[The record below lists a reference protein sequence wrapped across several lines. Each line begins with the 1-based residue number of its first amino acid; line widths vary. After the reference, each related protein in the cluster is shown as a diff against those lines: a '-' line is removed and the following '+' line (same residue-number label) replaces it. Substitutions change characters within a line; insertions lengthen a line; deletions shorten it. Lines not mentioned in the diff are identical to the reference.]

1 MRPPHSATLA
11 DPVAKPILREFYS
24 PPTIA
29 PSSIRTQFRFETN
42 RPQCISMLHT
52 MNDATKDPRA
62 SLNASAFNASRYF
75 PLLLLL
81 FAGSGCSALIYE
93 IVWYQLLQLA
103 IGSTT
108 VSLAFLLATFMG
120 GLCIGSIWLPR
131 LKLRKHPLRIYA
143 YLELGIAAFGILVQ
157 LCIPLIDRIYFA
169 GAGSGMTG
177 MLMRAIVAA
186 IILLPP
192 TILMGASL
200 PAIVGWIESTPRGVS
215 WWGLLYGGNTIGAV
229 FGCILAG
236 FYLLRVFNMAT
247 ATFVAA
253 GINVVVALISLML
266 AGFTP
271 NRAVVVDSKD
281 SNAPAQSAPEKTIAS
296 SADADTQSRWPIYVT
311 IALSGASALGAEVVW
326 TRLMGMML
334 GATVYVFSI
343 ILAVF
348 LIGLAI
354 GSAGGAWL
362 VRAVRPRLAL
372 GWSQIF
378 LTFGIAWTAYMIAD
392 SLPYWPVNPLLTTNP
407 WYIFQLDMAR
417 CLWAILPPTILWGAS
432 FPLAL
437 AAAASSDENS
447 TRVVG
452 SVYAANTFGAIIG
465 ALVVSLILIPQ
476 IGTQNA
482 QRVLLG
488 LAAVSSLF
496 VLVPHILKYK
506 SPTVVALLTAS
517 MIFAG
522 FLVRGLDPI
531 PGELIAYGRRMAIDA
546 GKSTVLYTKEG
557 INSSVAITQ
566 WNDGAIEVDVNGHV
580 EATTEP
586 YDMKLQRMV
595 GHLAALLHP
604 NPKSV
609 LGIGFGAGVSAG
621 TFTTYPGIQKI
632 TVCEIEPVIPPTSTK
647 YFAKQDYNVLNNP
660 RTTIHF
666 DDARHYVLTTKDK
679 FDIIASDPLDVFVKG
694 TAALYSKEYFQA
706 VKDHLNLGGIFTLYV
721 PLYESDV
728 RTVKSELAT
737 FFDVF
742 PYGSVWANTI
752 DGQGYDMVFMGQA
765 EPLKINLD
773 EIQKRLDRPDY
784 APVLQSL
791 REIGINSA
799 TDLFATYAGQKSDL
813 GPWLEGA
820 EINRDADLRLSYL
833 AGWGINST
841 LEDVI
846 YRQMIAYRRAP
857 VNIFT
862 GSPQAINALI
872 FAMSQTGGA
881 PRQP

>member
-1 MRPPHSATLA
+1 MRTSQSATPA
-11 DPVAKPILREFYS
+11 DPVVRPILRKFYS
-24 PPTIA
+24 PCSLA
-29 PSSIRTQFRFETN
+29 PSPIPLQFRFETG
-42 RPQCISMLHT
+42 RAQCIRMLHT
-52 MNDATKDPRA
+52 MNEAIQE
-62 SLNASAFNASRYF
+62 SGQSFNASRYL

-131 LKLRKHPLRIYA
+131 LRSRKHPLRIYA

-157 LCIPLIDRIYFA
+157 LCIPLIDRIYIA
-169 GAGSGMTG
+169 GAGVGMPG
-177 MLMRAIVAA
+177 MLMRGIVSAIC
-186 IILLPP
+186 LLPP

-229 FGCILAG
+229 FGCLLAG

-253 GINVVVALISLML
+253 AINVVVALISFML
-266 AGFTP
+266 AGLTP
-271 NRAVVVDSKD
+271 NRAVVGDSSD
-281 SNAPAQSAPEKTIAS
+281 APTSFAPERTIAN
-296 SADADTQSRWPIYVT
+296 SADADSSSRWSVYVT

-372 GWSQIF
+372 GWSQVL

-392 SLPYWPVNPLLTTNP
+392 SLPYWPVNPLLTTSP

-465 ALVVSLILIPQ
+465 ALVVSLILIPS
-476 IGTQNA
+476 IGTQDT
-482 QRVLLG
+482 QRVLLA

-506 SPTVVALLTAS
+506 SPGVAALLTAS
-517 MIFAG
+517 MVIAV
-522 FLVRGLDPI
+522 FLVIGVDKI
-531 PGELIAYGRRMAIDA
+531 PGELIAYGRRMAISA

-557 INSSVAITQ
+557 INSSVAITR

-647 YFAKQDYNVLNNP
+647 YFFKQDYDVFHNP
-660 RTTIHF
+660 RTHIVY

-706 VKDHLNLGGIFTLYV
+706 VKDHLNSGGIFTLYV

-752 DGQGYDMVFMGQA
+752 EGQGYDMVFMGQG

-773 EIQKRLDRPDY
+773 EVQQRLDRPDY
-784 APVLQSL
+784 APVVQSL

-833 AGWGINST
+833 AGWGINSS

-872 FAMSQTGGA
+872 FAMSSTGGA

>member
-1 MRPPHSATLA
+1 
-11 DPVAKPILREFYS
+11 
-24 PPTIA
+24 
-29 PSSIRTQFRFETN
+29 
-42 RPQCISMLHT
+42 
-52 MNDATKDPRA
+52 MNDANKLSGA
-62 SLNASAFNASRYF
+62 GSNASRYL

-131 LKLRKHPLRIYA
+131 LRARLHPLRMYG

-157 LCIPLIDRIYFA
+157 LCIPLIDRIYIA
-169 GAGSGMTG
+169 GAGSGVWG
-177 MLMRAIVAA
+177 MLMRAFVSA
-186 IILLPP
+186 ICLLPP

-200 PAIVGWIESTPRGVS
+200 PAIVGWIESTRRGVS
-215 WWGLLYGGNTIGAV
+215 WWGLLYGGNTLGAV
-229 FGCILAG
+229 FGCLFAG
-236 FYLLRVFNMAT
+236 FYLLRVYNMAT

-253 GINVVVALISLML
+253 AINVVVALISFVL
-266 AGFTP
+266 AGLTAD
-271 NRAVVVDSKD
+271 RAVISDES
-281 SNAPAQSAPEKTIAS
+281 SGASSTSEKTIAGAIDDNS
-296 SADADTQSRWPIYVT
+296 SSRWPVYVT
-311 IALSGASALGAEVVW
+311 IALSGATALGAEVVW

-362 VRAVRPRLAL
+362 IRAVRPRLAL
-372 GWSQIF
+372 GWSQVF
-378 LTFGIAWTAYMIAD
+378 LAFGIAWTAYMIAD
-392 SLPYWPVNPLLTTNP
+392 SLPYWPVNPLLTVSP
-407 WYIFQLDMAR
+407 WYIFQLDMVR

-437 AAAASSDENS
+437 AAAASSDGNS

-476 IGTQNA
+476 IGTQQT
-482 QRVLLG
+482 QRVLLA
-488 LAAVSSLF
+488 LAAISSLF

-506 SPTVVALLTAS
+506 SLAITAVLAAS
-517 MIFAG
+517 MVVAG
-522 FLVRGLDPI
+522 FLVWNLDPI
-531 PGELIAYGRRMAIDA
+531 PGELIAYGRRMAISA
-546 GKSTVLYTKEG
+546 GKSRVLKTVEG

-566 WNDGAIEVDVNGHV
+566 WNDGAFEVDVNGHV

-595 GHLAALLHP
+595 GHLAGLLHP

-632 TVCEIEPVIPPTSTK
+632 TVCEIEPVIPPTSTEFF
-647 YFAKQDYNVLNNP
+647 YAQDYNVLHNS
-660 RTTIHF
+660 RTHIQF

-706 VKDHLNLGGIFTLYV
+706 VKDHLNPGGIFTLYV

-773 EIQKRLDRPDY
+773 EIQQRLERPDY
-784 APVLQSL
+784 APVAQSL

-833 AGWGINST
+833 AGWGINSS

-846 YRQMIAYRRAP
+846 YRQMMAYRREP

-872 FAMSQTGGA
+872 FSMSATGGT

>member
-1 MRPPHSATLA
+1 
-11 DPVAKPILREFYS
+11 
-24 PPTIA
+24 
-29 PSSIRTQFRFETN
+29 
-42 RPQCISMLHT
+42 
-52 MNDATKDPRA
+52 MNDTNQDSR
-62 SLNASAFNASRYF
+62 STFSASRYL
-75 PLLLLL
+75 PLLFLL
-81 FAGSGCSALIYE
+81 FAASGCSALIYE
-93 IVWYQLLQLA
+93 IVWYQLLQLT

-131 LKLRKHPLRIYA
+131 LKSRKHPLRIYA

-157 LCIPLIDRIYFA
+157 LCIPLIERIYFA
-169 GAGSGMTG
+169 GAGSGLTNMI
-177 MLMRAIVAA
+177 MRALVSAL
-186 IILLPP
+186 ILLPP

-215 WWGLLYGGNTIGAV
+215 WWGLLYGGNTVGAV
-229 FGCILAG
+229 FGCLLAG

-253 GINVVVALISLML
+253 GINVIVALISLLL
-266 AGFTP
+266 AGLTP
-271 NRAVVVDSKD
+271 NRAVVGDSPD
-281 SNAPAQSAPEKTIAS
+281 APQQSASDIKMAD

-326 TRLMGMML
+326 TRLLGMLL

-362 VRAVRPRLAL
+362 VRAIRPRVAL
-372 GWSQIF
+372 GWSQIL

-392 SLPYWPVNPLLTTNP
+392 SLPYWPVNPLLTTSP
-407 WYIFQLDMAR
+407 WYIFQLDMVR

-437 AAAASSDENS
+437 AAAASSDEDS

-476 IGTQNA
+476 IGTQDS
-482 QRVLLG
+482 QRVLLA
-488 LAAVSSLF
+488 LAAISSLF

-517 MIFAG
+517 LIFSG
-522 FLVRGLDPI
+522 YLIRELDPI
-531 PGELIAYGRRMAIDA
+531 PGELIAYGRRMAISS
-546 GKSTVLYTKEG
+546 GKSTVLYTREG

-632 TVCEIEPVIPPTSTK
+632 TVDEIEPVIPPTSTK
-647 YFAKQDYNVLNNP
+647 YFYKQDYDVLHNP

-666 DDARHYVLTTKDK
+666 DDARHYMLTTKDK
-679 FDIIASDPLDVFVKG
+679 YDIIASDPLDVFVKG
-694 TAALYSKEYFQA
+694 TAALYTKEYFQA
-706 VKDHLNLGGIFTLYV
+706 VKDHLNPGGIFTLYV

-737 FFDVF
+737 FFEVF
-742 PYGSVWANTI
+742 PYGTVWANTI
-752 DGQGYDMVFMGQA
+752 EGQGYDMVFMGQA

-773 EIQKRLDRPDY
+773 EIQARLDRPDY
-784 APVLQSL
+784 APVVQSL
-791 REIGINSA
+791 REIGVNSA
-799 TDLFATYAGQKSDL
+799 TELFATYAGQKSDL

-833 AGWGINST
+833 GGWGINST

-862 GSPQAINALI
+862 GSPQSINALI